1 MEMIVDFLID
11 YYGPVPYLV
20 IFTILLACGLGIP
33 IPEDIT
39 LIAGGILAYY
49 GVCDVWIMIAVSLFG
64 VMIGDSF
71 IFWLGHKYGRR
82 LLKKR
87 PFRYF
92 LDETKIES
100 IRGRLK
106 NHGGKLLFSA
116 RFMPGLR
123 STIFFA
129 SGLLHL
135 PYRKLLIYDGGA
147 ALISVPA
154 IVYSV
159 YHYGDFL
166 ESVVNWI
173 KKVEGGIVGVIVLGV
188 AFFAFRFWWKRRKAA
203 QGKGHV
209 LE

>member
-1 MEMIVDFLID
+1 MDLIIDFLID
-11 YYGPVPYLV
+11 HPELALPS
-20 IFTILLACGLGIP
+20 IFLILLACGLGVP

-39 LIAGGILAYY
+39 LFAAGVAAYY
-49 GVCDVWIMIAVSLFG
+49 GICDIWTTIAVALLG
-64 VMIGDSF
+64 VLIGDSF
-71 IFWLGHKYGRR
+71 IFWLGHHYGRK

-100 IRGRLK
+100 IRDRLHH
-106 NHGGKLLFSA
+106 HGGKLLFSA

-129 SGLLHL
+129 SGLLHF

-154 IVYSV
+154 IVYAV
-159 YHYGDFL
+159 YYFGDIL
-166 ESVVNWI
+166 ELAIKWI
-173 KKVEGGIVGVIVLGV
+173 KKVEGGIVAVIVV
-188 AFFAFRFWWKRRKAA
+188 AILFFVFQYWRKRHKAKRQNEA
-203 QGKGHV
+203 
-209 LE
+209 